1 MSVISRLNS
10 SKQVATGL
18 VRALNAENKVW
29 LMFVQGKNLQKMCG
43 RLIQRLRTNK
53 QVIADL
59 FTNKLQKK
67 VWLLILDLKMQKL
80 TSNGYF

>member
-1 MSVISRLNS
+1 
-10 SKQVATGL
+10 
-18 VRALNAENKVW
+18 
-29 LMFVQGKNLQKMCG
+29 MFVQGKNLQKMYG

-80 TSNGYF
+80 TSNGYLYRL

>member
-1 MSVISRLNS
+1 
-10 SKQVATGL
+10 
-18 VRALNAENKVW
+18 
-29 LMFVQGKNLQKMCG
+29 MFVQGKNLQKMYG

-53 QVIADL
+53 QVIANL